1 MLKPIPK
8 PEFPSDESAYIFVA
22 LRAGV
27 DAGKLTQELVSRHP
41 DDPSSVKR
49 LVDTASACLWL
60 SEGAPIADVLTV
72 LEVRHR
78 FHLSSAD
85 CQVYATEI
93 LWAAQHQIEAS
104 KPKPIPDREEHGHA
118 VA

>member
-8 PEFPSDESAYIFVA
+8 PDLSVDESVYILAA
-22 LRAGV
+22 LRSGV

-93 LWAAQHQIEAS
+93 LWAAQHHIEATRLNR
-104 KPKPIPDREEHGHA
+104 IPDRKEPDHA
-118 VA
+118 FA

>member
-41 DDPSSVKR
+41 DDLSSVKR
-49 LVDTASACLWL
+49 LVDTASAYLWL
-60 SEGAPIADVLTV
+60 AGGAPIADVLTV

-85 CQVYATEI
+85 CRTYATEI

>member
-1 MLKPIPK
+1 MLKTIPK
-8 PEFPSDESAYIFVA
+8 HEFPGDESAYMFAA

-27 DAGKLTQELVSRHP
+27 DAGKLTRELVSRHP
-41 DDPSSVKR
+41 DDPSSVNR
-49 LVDTASACLWL
+49 LVDTASAGLWL
-60 SEGAPIADVLTV
+60 SEGAPIADVLTM

-85 CQVYATEI
+85 CRAYATEI
-93 LWAAQHQIEAS
+93 LWAAQHQIEAC
-104 KPKPIPDREEHGHA
+104 KPKPIPDRKEHDHA